1 MKPGSKFAA
10 FLSGGA
16 KLIVPASMSGRS
28 RAMIAAGLVGFAFLA
43 APAHAQTAITA
54 PGTPT
59 APRVVA
65 PTTVPPYAKD
75 VKAPAPT
82 VAAQAVAAPQVRS
95 QAVSGP
101 APAQVAPARTA
112 APAAPQAAPTQ
123 DWRSRQAT
131 PQQNQDRSHGHHDRE
146 FSAAPIAAAIG
157 AMIGMQQQPVY
168 VAPAYGPTYAPAPGY
183 YDQGQPYAAPAV
195 ENDGYGPSYAPNPE
209 PQVEQGGYQAGTP
222 RPVPAEGRMLDPENA
237 GKIMNLGGQA
247 FDARDVF
254 ATVAA
259 ARIVGVDPSAL
270 FALESRS
277 ESAMQRFSQMAG
289 QDNPAADIAGPYAYG
304 AQRWLSAY
312 ARFAPAAGIPGA
324 QNAVIRSADGTLDV
338 RNPQQLGDVMSQR
351 ENRYVASLLA
361 AAEMQSNDTRYRQI
375 FGTGPTM
382 AELVVGHHIGV
393 DGMIRYSQLVRQ
405 SPDAPLASVMREGLA
420 RDLLVL
426 TGMAD
431 VQPNVRAWSIA
442 AFQERLDN
450 ALKNGL
456 ARFAMAKSVQLPP
469 DYKPGFMNEAYAAPA
484 PAMR

>member
-16 KLIVPASMSGRS
+16 KMIAPASMSVRS
-28 RAMIAAGLVGFAFLA
+28 RAMIVAGLVGFAFLA
-43 APAHAQTAITA
+43 APASAQTAIPA

-82 VAAQAVAAPQVRS
+82 AAAPQMRA
-95 QAVSGP
+95 QAISPP
-101 APAQVAPARTA
+101 APTQVAPPRTA
-112 APAAPQAAPTQ
+112 SAPTPQVTLAQ
-123 DWRSRQAT
+123 DWRSRQASQ
-131 PQQNQDRSHGHHDRE
+131 PQNQDRSHRHHDRE
-146 FSAAPIAAAIG
+146 FIAAPLAAAIG
-157 AMIGMQQQPVY
+157 AAIGMQQQPVY
-168 VAPAYGPTYAPAPGY
+168 VAPAYGAATYAPAPGY
-183 YDQGQPYAAPAV
+183 YDQRQTYGAPVAQD
-195 ENDGYGPSYAPNPE
+195 DGYGPSYAPYPG
-209 PQVEQGGYQAGTP
+209 PQVEHGGYQAGAP
-222 RPVPAEGRMLDPENA
+222 RSVPAEGRMLDPESA

-247 FDARDVF
+247 FEARDVF

-259 ARIVGVDPSAL
+259 ARIIGVDPSAL

-277 ESAMQRFSQMAG
+277 ESAMQRFSQVAG
-289 QDNPAADIAGPYAYG
+289 QDNPAADIAGPYAYS

-312 ARFAPAAGIPGA
+312 ARFAPAAGVPGA
-324 QNAVIRSADGTLDV
+324 QNAVIRSSDGTLDV
-338 RNPQQLGDVMSQR
+338 RNPQQLSDVMSQR
-351 ENRYVASLLA
+351 ENRYVASLLV
-361 AAEMQSNDTRYRQI
+361 AAELQSNDTRYRQI

-382 AELVVGHHIGV
+382 AELVVGHHIGG
-393 DGMIRYSQLVRQ
+393 DAMIRYSQLVRQ
-405 SPDAPLASVMREGLA
+405 SPDAPLASVMREGMA

-431 VQPNVRAWSIA
+431 LQPNVGTWTIG
-442 AFQERLDN
+442 AFQARLDN

-469 DYKPGFMNEAYAAPA
+469 DYKPGYVNEAHAAPA

>member
-1 MKPGSKFAA
+1 MKSGSKFAA

-16 KLIVPASMSGRS
+16 KLIVPASMSGRP
-28 RAMIAAGLVGFAFLA
+28 RAVIAAGLVGFAFLA

-59 APRVVA
+59 APRIVA

-95 QAVSGP
+95 QAVSAP
-101 APAQVAPARTA
+101 APTQAAPARTA
-112 APAAPQAAPTQ
+112 AAPRGTPTQ
-123 DWRSRQAT
+123 DWRSRQAAS
-131 PQQNQDRSHGHHDRE
+131 PQNQDRSHGHHDRE

-157 AMIGMQQQPVY
+157 AMIGMQQQPFY
-168 VAPAYGPTYAPAPGY
+168 VAPAYDSTTYAQAPGY
-183 YDQGQPYAAPAV
+183 YDQGHPYGARAA
-195 ENDGYGPSYAPNPE
+195 ESDGYGPSYAPYPG
-209 PQVEQGGYQAGTP
+209 PQVEQGGYQAGAP
-222 RPVPAEGRMLDPENA
+222 RPVPADGRMLDPESA

-259 ARIVGVDPSAL
+259 ARIIGVDPSAL

-277 ESAMQRFSQMAG
+277 ESAMQRFSQMGG

-304 AQRWLSAY
+304 AQRWLAAY

-324 QNAVIRSADGTLDV
+324 QNAVIRSSDGTFDV

-351 ENRYVASLLA
+351 ESRYVASLLV

-382 AELVVGHHIGV
+382 AELVIGHHIGG

-405 SPDAPLASVMREGLA
+405 SPDAPLASVMREGMA
-420 RDLLVL
+420 RDLLML
-426 TGMAD
+426 TGMVD
-431 VQPNVRAWSIA
+431 VQPNVRAWSIG

-469 DYKPGFMNEAYAAPA
+469 DYKPGFRNEAHATPA